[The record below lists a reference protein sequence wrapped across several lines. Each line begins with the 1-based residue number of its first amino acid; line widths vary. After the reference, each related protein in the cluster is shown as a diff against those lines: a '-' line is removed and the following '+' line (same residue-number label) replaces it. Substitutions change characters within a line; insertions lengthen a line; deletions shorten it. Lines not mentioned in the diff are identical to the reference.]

1 LFSKIVESN
10 AARFPKV
17 NPVGTALPVRGHV
30 IIAVIMLYFF
40 GAVTSQYSMPS
51 MTTRLRSEVETL
63 GLNIM
68 PMSLLELGKTRL
80 LGYYCCRD

>member
-1 LFSKIVESN
+1 VVASN
-10 AARFPKV
+10 TARLPKRK
-17 NPVGTALPVRGHV
+17 PVGTALPVRGHV